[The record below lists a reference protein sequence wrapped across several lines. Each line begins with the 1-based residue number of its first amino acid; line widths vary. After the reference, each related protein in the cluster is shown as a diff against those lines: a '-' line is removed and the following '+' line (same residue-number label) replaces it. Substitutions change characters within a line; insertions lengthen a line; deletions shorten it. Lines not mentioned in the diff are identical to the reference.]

1 MSDPAKVRRHAER
14 VRELVASVVR
24 SQIKDPRLGMITITD
39 ARITADLRDA
49 TVFYTVLGDAVAQAD
64 TAAALESAKGL
75 LRSTVGKALGLRHSP
90 TLTFVL
96 DDVQEQVKHIDDL
109 LAEARNADAE
119 VQRLAAR
126 QSTRATRSR
135 TGWTTRR
142 RGRRDGRGRRGHR
155 RRGQRAGWGNAVTS
169 TASVPLAGGWPRRD
183 WTGRRPRRWCGLSRR
198 VVGCCWSA
206 TSTRTATRWAAC
218 SASVWACGSSAYA
231 RCRRPSPGR
240 RRCPSRSGAAR
251 AGPAGPGER
260 RGSGPDLV
268 ICFDAASES
277 RLGEL
282 AGRLSSATAALV
294 LDHHASNPGFGTVN
308 LVDPGAAATSVVAEQ
323 LLARLG
329 VVVDPA
335 IAECLYVALTT
346 DTGSF
351 RFEATTPAVH
361 QMAARLLATGIS
373 PGDISRRV
381 FDTRPFG
388 AVRLF
393 GEVLGRARL
402 EPAAA
407 GGRGLVWTFATLDD
421 LARHDQRPY
430 VLEALIDSVRCTA
443 EADVSCVFKQITPG
457 EWAVSMRSK
466 GAVDVSRVAVT
477 LGGGGHRFAAGFTG
491 RGSAEQVVESIR
503 GQLDAALIRP
513 RG

>member
-1 MSDPAKVRRHAER
+1 MTSTASAPLAAPARPGPAEADWAAAEALVRALPPTGR
-14 VRELVASVVR
+14 VLLICHVNP
-24 SQIKDPRLGMITITD
+24 D
-39 ARITADLRDA
+39 
-49 TVFYTVLGDAVAQAD
+49 GDA
-64 TAAALESAKGL
+64 LGSMLGF
-75 LRSTVGKALGLRHSP
+75 ALGLRQ
-90 TLTFVL
+90 LGVREVQATFPGPPEVPEPFRGL
-96 DDVQEQVKHIDDL
+96 PGLDL
-109 LAEARNADAE
+109 LVPANAAD
-119 VQRLAAR
+119 
-126 QSTRATRSR
+126 
-135 TGWTTRR
+135 
-142 RGRRDGRGRRGHR
+142 
-155 RRGQRAGWGNAVTS
+155 
-169 TASVPLAGGWPRRD
+169 
-183 WTGRRPRRWCGLSRR
+183 
-198 VVGCCWSA
+198 
-206 TSTRTATRWAAC
+206 
-218 SASVWACGSSAYA
+218 
-231 RCRRPSPGR
+231 
-240 RRCPSRSGAAR
+240 
-251 AGPAGPGER
+251 PA
-260 RGSGPDLV
+260 PDLV

-282 AGRLSSATAALV
+282 AGRLSSAGAALV

-329 VVVDPA
+329 VALGPA
-335 IAECLYVALTT
+335 IAECFYVALTT

-402 EPAAA
+402 EPTAA

-443 EADVSCVFKQITPG
+443 EADVSCVLKQTTPG

-466 GAVDVSRVAVT
+466 GAVDVSRVAVA

-491 RGSAEQVVESIR
+491 RGTVEQVVDSIR
-503 GQLDAALIRP
+503 GQLDGALIRP
-513 RG
+513 AG

>member
-1 MSDPAKVRRHAER
+1 M
-14 VRELVASVVR
+14 
-24 SQIKDPRLGMITITD
+24 
-39 ARITADLRDA
+39 
-49 TVFYTVLGDAVAQAD
+49 
-64 TAAALESAKGL
+64 
-75 LRSTVGKALGLRHSP
+75 
-90 TLTFVL
+90 
-96 DDVQEQVKHIDDL
+96 
-109 LAEARNADAE
+109 
-119 VQRLAAR
+119 
-126 QSTRATRSR
+126 
-135 TGWTTRR
+135 
-142 RGRRDGRGRRGHR
+142 
-155 RRGQRAGWGNAVTS
+155 TS
-169 TASVPLAGGWPRRD
+169 TASVPL
-183 WTGRRPRRWCGLSRR
+183 T
-198 VVGCCWSA
+198 
-206 TSTRTATRWAAC
+206 
-218 SASVWACGSSAYA
+218 
-231 RCRRPSPGR
+231 
-240 RRCPSRSGAAR
+240 GAAG
-251 AGPAGPGER
+251 AGPAETDWAAAEALVRALPPSGRVLLICHVNPDGDALGSMLGFGLGLRQFGVREVQATFPGPPEVPEPF
-260 RGSGPDLV
+260 RGLPGLDLLVPASAADPAPDLV

-282 AGRLSSATAALV
+282 AGRLSSAPAALV
-294 LDHHASNPGFGTVN
+294 LDHHASNAGFGTVN

-361 QMAARLLATGIS
+361 QLAARLLATGIS

-393 GEVLGRARL
+393 GEVLGRAQL
-402 EPAAA
+402 DPAAA

-443 EADVSCVFKQITPG
+443 EADVSCVLKQTTPG

>member
-1 MSDPAKVRRHAER
+1 MDWAAAEALVRALPSTAR
-14 VRELVASVVR
+14 VLLICHVNP
-24 SQIKDPRLGMITITD
+24 D
-39 ARITADLRDA
+39 
-49 TVFYTVLGDAVAQAD
+49 GDA
-64 TAAALESAKGL
+64 LGSMLGF
-75 LRSTVGKALGLRHSP
+75 GLGLRQFGVREVQA
-90 TLTFVL
+90 TFPGPPEVPEPFRGL
-96 DDVQEQVKHIDDL
+96 PGLDL
-109 LAEARNADAE
+109 LVPADA
-119 VQRLAAR
+119 A
-126 QSTRATRSR
+126 
-135 TGWTTRR
+135 
-142 RGRRDGRGRRGHR
+142 D
-155 RRGQRAGWGNAVTS
+155 
-169 TASVPLAGGWPRRD
+169 
-183 WTGRRPRRWCGLSRR
+183 
-198 VVGCCWSA
+198 
-206 TSTRTATRWAAC
+206 
-218 SASVWACGSSAYA
+218 
-231 RCRRPSPGR
+231 
-240 RRCPSRSGAAR
+240 
-251 AGPAGPGER
+251 PA
-260 RGSGPDLV
+260 PDLV

-282 AGRLSSATAALV
+282 AGRLSSAGAALV
-294 LDHHASNPGFGTVN
+294 LDHHASNSGFGTVN

-351 RFEATTPAVH
+351 RFAATTPAVH

-407 GGRGLVWTFATLDD
+407 GGRGFVWTFATLDD

-443 EADVSCVFKQITPG
+443 EADVSCVVKQVTPG

-477 LGGGGHRFAAGFTG
+477 LGGGGHTFAAGFTG
-491 RGSAEQVVESIR
+491 RGTVEQVVESIR

-513 RG
+513 GA